1 MGVGSSAAAESR
13 LALRLLESFLRS
25 GVAAETALR
34 TLTGALAV
42 RVQEGFGFSTIDL
55 LRIDLFSGEGVVYKL
70 GAAPSYL
77 RKNGIVNRLGK
88 GALPAG
94 LSLEGEGRIDL
105 TRFQAEPGDLVVL
118 VTDGVSDG
126 AEDLWLRERSEAFQG
141 DSPRELALSLLEDPH
156 ARKDDDR
163 TAVVILLSRREESA

>member
-1 MGVGSSAAAESR
+1 M
-13 LALRLLESFLRS
+13 
-25 GVAAETALR
+25 
-34 TLTGALAV
+34 
-42 RVQEGFGFSTIDL
+42 
-55 LRIDLFSGEGVVYKL
+55 
-70 GAAPSYL
+70 
-77 RKNGIVNRLGK
+77 
-88 GALPAG
+88 
-94 LSLEGEGRIDL
+94 
-105 TRFQAEPGDLVVL
+105 VL

>member
-1 MGVGSSAAAESR
+1 M
-13 LALRLLESFLRS
+13 
-25 GVAAETALR
+25 
-34 TLTGALAV
+34 
-42 RVQEGFGFSTIDL
+42 
-55 LRIDLFSGEGVVYKL
+55 YKL